1 MTTPAEKTYQELR
14 KYEIDSVKDYFAI
27 FAKILS
33 AVEVSWLLS
42 GEIIISSLVSVDDK
56 AIQTLVAVL
65 RDMLYTE
72 KRLIVIG
79 NGGSTAIAI
88 HALADYA
95 NAGGLRTMDLMNP
108 ASITCLANDYG
119 YEEVFAKTIE
129 RFAKKGDVLFAI
141 SSSGRSPN
149 ILKACKTAK
158 FRECCIVTFS
168 GFNPKNPLRKL
179 GNVNFYVPSNH
190 YGFVELAHQTLLH
203 CILDIFLKRMYE
215 YNF

>member
-1 MTTPAEKTYQELR
+1 MITLAEKTYQEL
-14 KYEIDSVKDYFAI
+14 KNLGVDKADDYFSALAGILKKVRVTSCALETGNALEINYAI
-27 FAKILS
+27 N
-33 AVEVSWLLS
+33 AVVGCLRNALL
-42 GEIIISSLVSVDDK
+42 GKKKFI
-56 AIQTLVAVL
+56 AV
-65 RDMLYTE
+65 
-72 KRLIVIG
+72 G
-79 NGGSTAIAI
+79 NGGSAAIAM

-95 NAGGLRTMDLMNP
+95 NAGGLRTMDLTNP
-108 ASITCLANDYG
+108 ALITCMANDYG